1 MYFEAEFKKKKF
13 KVNVR
18 ELDQYWDI
26 RIEEEGKK
34 EVSYKIEKTSFREE
48 SDGVISFLFKGKSY
62 LIDII
67 NDGDTKY
74 NVFTRGSFRNIKI
87 FNDEMLLQQSLKREN
102 EFGGDKFI
110 KSGMPGKII
119 EILVKEGEEI
129 EENQALLIMEAMKME
144 NEMRSPM
151 KAKIKKISIQQGQN
165 VETGQ
170 VLIEFEDSPQD

>member
-18 ELDQYWDI
+18 EFDQYWDI

-34 EVSYKIEKTSFREE
+34 EVSYKIEKASFREE
-48 SDGVISFLFKGKSY
+48 SDGVISFLFKGKSH

-67 NDGDTKY
+67 NEGDTKY
-74 NVFTRGSFRNIKI
+74 NVFTRGSFRNITI
-87 FNDEMLLQQSLKREN
+87 FNDEMLLQQSLKKDSALD
-102 EFGGDKFI
+102 GDKSI

-119 EILVKEGEEI
+119 EILVKEGQEV
-129 EENQALLIMEAMKME
+129 EENDALLIMEAMKME

-151 KAKIKKISIQQGQN
+151 KARIKKISVEQGQN

-170 VLIEFEDSPQD
+170 VLIEFENS